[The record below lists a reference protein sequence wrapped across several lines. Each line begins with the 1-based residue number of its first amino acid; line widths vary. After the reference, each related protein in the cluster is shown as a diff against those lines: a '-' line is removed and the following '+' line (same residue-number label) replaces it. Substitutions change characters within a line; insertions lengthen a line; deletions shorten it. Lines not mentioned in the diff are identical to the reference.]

1 MNRIRTIVIISITSA
16 FFAFSANA
24 APIPIIT
31 WRAAAYVPPKYTGK
45 ALPPPGGQIEAR
57 LILIDNGKITD
68 LSPRVVRW
76 YVDGELAASGV
87 GKTSFS
93 FFAPST
99 GSDSVTLRVSIPD
112 YSGSQLDTFRD
123 IPLVRPEIVIDAAR
137 LPELIPLFYSFS
149 ITDPSSLTVAW
160 DDSDGVATI
169 RAKNPANP
177 FEFAQASIER

>member
-1 MNRIRTIVIISITSA
+1 MTSA

-24 APIPIIT
+24 APTPLIT
-31 WRAAAYVPPKYTGK
+31 WKSAAYVPPKYAGK
-45 ALPPPGGQIEAR
+45 ALPPSGGQIEAR
-57 LILIDNGKITD
+57 LIVTDTGKIAD
-68 LSPRVVRW
+68 LSLRAIRW
-76 YVDGELAASGV
+76 YVDGELTASGA

-99 GSDSVTLRVSIPD
+99 GSDSVTVRASLPD
-112 YSGSQLDTFRD
+112 YGGSQLDIFRD

-137 LPELIPLFYSFS
+137 LPQLIPLFYSFS
-149 ITDPSSLTVAW
+149 ITDPSSLAVVW
-160 DDSDGVATI
+160 DDTDGVATI